1 MLRCSYFE
9 RSLQAHW
16 DRYRQASHLLVVFHA
31 NPFTNMVKIYITK
44 LVRKWELACVT
55 IFVQVVIYGEAR

>member
-1 MLRCSYFE
+1 
-9 RSLQAHW
+9 
-16 DRYRQASHLLVVFHA
+16 
-31 NPFTNMVKIYITK
+31 MVKIYITK